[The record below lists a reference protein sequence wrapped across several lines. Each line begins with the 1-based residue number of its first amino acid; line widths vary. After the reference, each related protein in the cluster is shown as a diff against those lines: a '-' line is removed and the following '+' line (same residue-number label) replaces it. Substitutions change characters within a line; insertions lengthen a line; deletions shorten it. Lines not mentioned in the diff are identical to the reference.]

1 MDMNKDGKLS
11 GAEFVVFNLEGGSK
25 LDDATFKK
33 QCDLWATLAKAR
45 NVV

>member
-11 GAEFVVFNLEGGSK
+11 GAEFVIFNLEGGEK

-33 QCDLWATLAKAR
+33 QCDTWVSLAKSSKA
-45 NVV
+45 N